1 MATWKRKKPSP
12 AGRRR
17 NLAEGTALAE
27 GPNRETFRN
36 GFRLLLAAAMIGVGI
51 MHFTREPFFTR
62 IVPAWLP
69 EPRLLVYLSGVFEV
83 ALGVGLLLPR
93 TRKLCGLGLV
103 ALYIAVFPANV
114 NMVVHPELGGT
125 VPIWALW
132 LRLPLQLVLIGLA
145 YWVSRT
151 PKEGAGNVV

>member
-1 MATWKRKKPSP
+1 MGNGAFS
-12 AGRRR
+12 
-17 NLAEGTALAE
+17 E
-27 GPNRETFRN
+27 GPNRETFRS
-36 GFRLLLAAAMIGVGI
+36 GFRLLLAAAMIGVGV

-69 EPRLLVYLSGVFEV
+69 APRFLVYLSGVFEV
-83 ALGVGLLLPR
+83 ALGAGLLWPR
-93 TRKLCGLGLV
+93 ARKLCGLGLV
-103 ALYIAVFPANV
+103 ALYVAVFPANV

-125 VPIWALW
+125 VPVWALW

-151 PKEGAGNVV
+151 PEESPRNVV